1 MLSNGLIR
9 RTVLFATLLLLTVA
23 AYILLV
29 SGFSL
34 VLGSLFLGNQTMP
47 ANPWIIGM
55 AILVSALAFYPLRF
69 SLQKHIDNLLG
80 SKQTKKMD
88 ALEAYSISIT
98 NAASV
103 FEISK
108 LASIEFQRS
117 INPASL
123 YIYIYNPAL
132 NQYCAQKIEE
142 GSPITDLRFSPTGGL
157 VSYLTKAGETLYL
170 GDQLP
175 PQIAEGLK
183 SDQDRLKLL
192 GCKLFV
198 PLHGKE
204 RLLGWLAVGAKR
216 SAEPYSHLE
225 LRYLEELA
233 DLTARALERSQVV
246 ANLERRVMEMD
257 VLTRVAQGINVTLNF
272 DDILEL
278 IYAQTNQ
285 IIPARDFRVS
295 VYEKRN
301 MQLRTAFCLEE
312 DERIR
317 EYEGKVLQEGIGLD
331 PEVLRSRRPILTSD
345 YAKECWARGLL
356 PDSPGIY
363 AWMGVPINSVS
374 ETLGCIALGS
384 RDPGDVYS
392 GEQLNLLQAIADQVA
407 GAMIKAQLLRETEER
422 AHQLSTLNDVGR
434 NLTSTLELNPLL
446 NLILSSAVEILQC
459 EAGSLFLID
468 PQTDEL
474 VFEVVTG
481 PVASDL
487 VGKRLPAGKGMAG
500 QAVETGEPV
509 IANDARRRKEW
520 FNVPDQ
526 QTGFTTQDLLAVPM
540 KIKDRTLGV
549 IEVINKQDGQPFLN
563 EDQEI
568 LVTFASQAAIAIEN
582 ARLYTLT
589 DQALNARVEELSVM
603 QRIDREL
610 NTSLDIQN
618 ALEIT
623 LGWAMRQSN
632 AQAGLI
638 GFKENSGIRIM
649 ASAGYSSE
657 QINSLQIND
666 AVEQNGLDARFPVLE
681 QAFLSNQPALINLS
695 PSHETSKG
703 DLSLQ
708 SGLPDGVR
716 SQIGIPIRRED
727 QAIGFLLLEKT
738 QSDSINPELIAFL
751 SRLGDHAAIAISNA
765 RLYSEVQET
774 NLARSKFVSFVAH
787 ELKNPMA
794 SIKGYTEL
802 IAGGMAGPISEMQ
815 SSFLKTIRVNVDR
828 MNTIVSDLNDL
839 TKIQVGALRLEFKV
853 LVISEILEEVVHTL
867 ERQLLEKNQ
876 PLLVVM
882 PPDLPPVWADPLR
895 LTQVLTNLLS
905 NAHKYSPEGSS
916 IEVGSE
922 LWEKD
927 PQKPSSLQ
935 VIHVWV
941 KDHGI
946 GIDPAD
952 QAKIFQQY
960 FRTELSRETASGTG
974 LGLNISQSLVNMQ
987 GGRIWF
993 ESNVNTGSTFHFT
1006 IPIAESSIS
1015 QTV

>member
-1 MLSNGLIR
+1 MLSNGTMR
-9 RTVLFATLLLLTVA
+9 RTVLFVALILLAVA

-29 SGFSL
+29 GGLSL
-34 VLGSLFLGNQTMP
+34 LLGSLIVPTS
-47 ANPWIIGM
+47 PWIIGA
-55 AILVSALAFYPLRF
+55 AIFVTALAFYPLRF
-69 SLQKHIDNLLG
+69 IIQKNIDSLFG
-80 SKQTKKMD
+80 PKQTFKSNNLD
-88 ALEAYSISIT
+88 DYSISIS
-98 NAASV
+98 NAFSV
-103 FEISK
+103 LEISK
-108 LASIEFQRS
+108 LASQEVQRF
-117 INPASL
+117 INPTSL
-123 YIYIYNPAL
+123 YIFLYHPAL
-132 NQYCAQKIEE
+132 NQFCAQKIEDDR
-142 GSPITDLRFSPTGGL
+142 SITDLRFSPNEGL
-157 VSYLTKAGETLYL
+157 VACFAQAKNSLYL
-170 GDQLP
+170 DESLSP
-175 PQIAEGLK
+175 EIAQELV
-183 SDQDRLKLL
+183 SDQDRLRLL
-192 GCKLFV
+192 GCKLYV

-204 RLLGWLAVGAKR
+204 RLIGWLALGEKR
-216 SAEPYSHLE
+216 STEPYTE
-225 LRYLEELA
+225 VDRNYLETLA
-233 DLTARALERSQVV
+233 DQTALALERTQVV
-246 ANLERRVMEMD
+246 ADLERRVHEMD
-257 VLTRVAQGINVTLNF
+257 VLTRIAQGINVTLNF

-285 IIPARDFRVS
+285 IIPACDFRVS
-295 VYEKRN
+295 VFEKRN
-301 MQLRTAFCLEE
+301 MQLRTAFYLEN
-312 DERIR
+312 DERIP
-317 EYEGKVLQEGIGLD
+317 EFEGKILQEGVGLT

-345 YAKECWARGLL
+345 YSRECRTRGFL
-356 PDSPGIY
+356 PDSPGLY

-384 RDPGDVYS
+384 RNPGDVYS
-392 GEQLNLLQAIADQVA
+392 TEQLNLLQAIADQVA
-407 GAMIKAQLLRETEER
+407 GAMVKAQLLRETEER
-422 AHQLSTLNDVGR
+422 AYQLSTLNDVGR
-434 NLTSTLELNPLL
+434 NLTSTLELTPLL
-446 NLILSSAVEILQC
+446 NLILSSAVEILKCQ
-459 EAGSLFLID
+459 AGSLFLID

-481 PVASDL
+481 PVADDL

-520 FNVPDQ
+520 FNEPDQ

-549 IEVINKQDGQPFLN
+549 IEVINKLDGQPFLF

-589 DQALNARVEELSVM
+589 DQALTARVEELSVM

-649 ASAGYSSE
+649 VSEGYPPE
-657 QINSLQIND
+657 LINLIQVNHSVD
-666 AVEQNGLDARFPVLE
+666 QNNLDKCFPALE
-681 QAFLSNQPALINLS
+681 QVLLSNQPVLISLS
-695 PSHETSKG
+695 PSHESEMP
-703 DLSLQ
+703 LQ
-708 SGLPDGVR
+708 TGFRDGVR

-738 QSDSINPELIAFL
+738 QADTVNPELIAFL

-815 SSFLKTIRVNVDR
+815 ASFLKTIRVNVDR

-839 TKIQVGALRLEFKV
+839 TKIQIGALRLEFKV
-853 LVISEILEEVVHTL
+853 LIISEILEEVVHTL

-876 PLLVVM
+876 QLSIEM
-882 PPDLPPVWADPLR
+882 PTDLPPVWADPLR
-895 LTQVLTNLLS
+895 LNQILTNLLS

-916 IEVGSE
+916 IRVAAE
-922 LWEKD
+922 LWDKD
-927 PQKPSSLQ
+927 QQKQSNLK
-935 VIHVWV
+935 VIHIWV

-946 GIDPAD
+946 GIDPVD
-952 QAKIFQQY
+952 QEKIFQQY
-960 FRTELSRETASGTG
+960 FRTEISRETASGTG

-993 ESNVNTGSTFHFT
+993 ESNVNAGSTFHFT
-1006 IPIAESSIS
+1006 IPVAESTIS
-1015 QTV
+1015 QTG